1 MRLKRDEHERRA
13 KFRFPLRRELRYK
26 ILEDQEVIQSGL
38 GESIDMSS
46 AGVAFQT
53 ERDLKAGAAVEVSIS
68 WPVLL
73 DDSCPMRLVALG
85 QVLRCNGGIAVCSI
99 DKYEF
104 RTQARVH
111 TLAPPRSDSTLH
123 RWAEDLKLRAAT
135 A

>member
-1 MRLKRDEHERRA
+1 MRKQMINRSDHGMPLSVGIGTWIMRLKRDEHERRA

-26 ILEDQEVIQSGL
+26 VLEDEEVIQSGF

-46 AGVAFQT
+46 SGVAFQT

-85 QVLRCNGGIAVCSI
+85 HVLRCSNGLAVCSI

-104 RTQARVH
+104 RTQ
-111 TLAPPRSDSTLH
+111 
-123 RWAEDLKLRAAT
+123 
-135 A
+135 

>member
-13 KFRFPLRRELRYK
+13 KFRFPLHRELRYK
-26 ILEDQEVIQSGL
+26 ILEDEEVIQSGF

-46 AGVAFQT
+46 AGVSFQT
-53 ERDLKAGAAVEVSIS
+53 ERDLKPGAAVEVSIS

-85 QVLRCNGGIAVCSI
+85 QVLRSNGGIAVCSI

-111 TLAPPRSDSTLH
+111 TITPRSDSTLH
-123 RWAEDLKLRAAT
+123 RWAEDLKVRAAT

>member
-1 MRLKRDEHERRA
+1 MRIRKGEHERRA
-13 KFRFPLRRELRYK
+13 KFRFPFRRELRYK
-26 ILEDQEVIQSGL
+26 ILEEDKVVQSGL
-38 GESIDMSS
+38 GESVDMSS
-46 AGVAFQT
+46 GGIAFQT
-53 ERDLKAGAAVEVSIS
+53 ERNLTAGAAVEVSIS

-85 QVLRCNGGIAVCSI
+85 QVLRSSGGVAVCSI

-111 TLAPPRSDSTLH
+111 TMASPRSDSTLQ